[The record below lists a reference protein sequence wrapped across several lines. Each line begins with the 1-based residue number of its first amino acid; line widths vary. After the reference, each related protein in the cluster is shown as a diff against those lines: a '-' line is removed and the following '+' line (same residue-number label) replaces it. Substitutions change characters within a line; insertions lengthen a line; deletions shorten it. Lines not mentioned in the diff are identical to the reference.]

1 MHPSPEAMSISDAVK
16 GFILK
21 EFLPGQ
27 DPSELTESTPLI
39 TSRILDS
46 LATIKL
52 VGFMEEHFK
61 VRFHPYETDVKYMNT
76 VADIT
81 RLVQSKLK

>member
-1 MHPSPEAMSISDAVK
+1 MNPIAEAVK
-16 GFILK
+16 AFILK

-27 DPSELTESTPLI
+27 DPDELTESTPLI

-52 VGFMEEHFK
+52 VLFIEEQFK
-61 VRFHPYETDVKYMNT
+61 ITVQPHETDVEHMNT
-76 VADIT
+76 LTDIT
-81 RLVQSKLK
+81 NLVQSKKG

>member
-1 MHPSPEAMSISDAVK
+1 MSPTTETIKA
-16 GFILK
+16 FILK

-27 DPSELTESTPLI
+27 DPAELTETTPLI

-52 VGFMEEHFK
+52 VLFIEE
-61 VRFHPYETDVKYMNT
+61 RFHVTLQAHETDVDHMNT
-76 VADIT
+76 LRDIT
-81 RLVQSKLK
+81 NLVESKPKTS

>member
-1 MHPSPEAMSISDAVK
+1 MNPTSETVK
-16 GFILK
+16 AFILK

-27 DPSELTESTPLI
+27 DPAELTEATPLI

-52 VGFMEEHFK
+52 VMFIEETFK
-61 VRFHPYETDVKYMNT
+61 VTVEAHETDVDHMNT
-76 VADIT
+76 LADIA
-81 RLVQSKLK
+81 RLVQSKRK

>member
-1 MHPSPEAMSISDAVK
+1 MNAIAETVK
-16 GFILK
+16 TFILQ

-27 DPSELTESTPLI
+27 DPNELTESTPLI

-52 VGFMEEHFK
+52 VVFLEGQFQIVLQPH
-61 VRFHPYETDVKYMNT
+61 ETDVEHMNT
-76 VADIT
+76 LASIAN
-81 RLVQSKLK
+81 LVQSKRK

>member
-1 MHPSPEAMSISDAVK
+1 MNPVTEAVK
-16 GFILK
+16 AFILK

-27 DPSELTESTPLI
+27 DPNELTESTPLI

-52 VGFMEEHFK
+52 VLFIEEKFK
-61 VRFHPYETDVKYMNT
+61 ITVAAHETDVDHMNT
-76 VADIT
+76 LTDIT
-81 RLVQSKLK
+81 HLVESKTK

>member
-1 MHPSPEAMSISDAVK
+1 MDPVTEAVK
-16 GFILK
+16 AFILK

-27 DPSELTESTPLI
+27 DPEELTETTPLI

-52 VGFMEEHFK
+52 VLFLEEQFRITLQAH
-61 VRFHPYETDVKYMNT
+61 ETDVDHMNSL
-76 VADIT
+76 ADIT
-81 RLVQSKLK
+81 RLVQSKVK